1 MTARQK
7 FHTQATGEMKA
18 LSLAIIAV
26 IECAKA
32 AGVDIERV
40 IDILRSEADI

>member
-1 MTARQK
+1 
-7 FHTQATGEMKA
+7 MKA

-32 AGVDIERV
+32 AGVDIESV
-40 IDILRSEADI
+40 IRILRSEITSDKELER